1 MDFIGLKG
9 YQYSKG
15 GKGKIFIY
23 KNEDVVGLISSRSN
37 NKETRENYAKL
48 SSFGLNI
55 EKAIKSVKIEQEKTR
70 QAQIEKA
77 NAEMHKSSEELFY
90 NNNSHDDFEER

>member
-1 MDFIGLKG
+1 M
-9 YQYSKG
+9 
-15 GKGKIFIY
+15 
-23 KNEDVVGLISSRSN
+23 VGLISSRSN

-55 EKAIKSVKIEQEKTR
+55 EKAIKSIKIKQEKTS

-77 NAEMHKSSEELFY
+77 NLEMHKSEELFY
-90 NNNSHDDFEER
+90 NNDSHDDFEER